1 MYVFGWP
8 KASGIW
14 VQTFLGMGWGRGPK
28 QAQETQTL
36 KQGQKE
42 KAPPLNRDDKNSN
55 DPNEWKRERKV
66 HEQNCTL
73 DNTIDETSSVW
84 TNLI

>member
-1 MYVFGWP
+1 
-8 KASGIW
+8 
-14 VQTFLGMGWGRGPK
+14 MGWGRGPK

-36 KQGQKE
+36 KQGRKE

-55 DPNEWKRERKV
+55 DPNEWKRERE
-66 HEQNCTL
+66 EQNCTL

-84 TNLI
+84 TNLM

>member
-1 MYVFGWP
+1 LVGLRPLGFGSKLFWTWD
-8 KASGIW
+8 G
-14 VQTFLGMGWGRGPK
+14 TGPK

-55 DPNEWKRERKV
+55 DPRVEEREREREV

-73 DNTIDETSSVW
+73 DNTIGETSSVW
-84 TNLI
+84 TNLM

>member
-1 MYVFGWP
+1 
-8 KASGIW
+8 
-14 VQTFLGMGWGRGPK
+14 MGWGTGPK

-36 KQGQKE
+36 KQGQKG

-55 DPNEWKRERKV
+55 DPNESKREREREV

-73 DNTIDETSSVW
+73 DNKIGETSSVW
-84 TNLI
+84 TNLM

>member
-1 MYVFGWP
+1 
-8 KASGIW
+8 
-14 VQTFLGMGWGRGPK
+14 MGWGTVPK

-55 DPNEWKRERKV
+55 DPRVEERERKRERERFMNKIV
-66 HEQNCTL
+66 LWKHN
-73 DNTIDETSSVW
+73 W
-84 TNLI
+84 

>member
-1 MYVFGWP
+1 
-8 KASGIW
+8 
-14 VQTFLGMGWGRGPK
+14 MGWDRGPK

-55 DPNEWKRERKV
+55 DPNEWKRERERKREV

-73 DNTIDETSSVW
+73 DNTIGETSSVW
-84 TNLI
+84 TNLM